1 MSSPSSTPDPVRAAA
16 ARKPWPLRWIV
27 VAILVVIVPYTY
39 VNLKF
44 RKPNKA
50 FEPYADMKSQANVGR
65 LLDAGFRR
73 VTLPVGDNAS
83 ASAATSAAG
92 PSATFAPAP
101 GGLPAELG
109 EVLVEAPRLPLA
121 YREVSAPAAHAAA
134 APLRLSFA
142 LASDPAAEGL
152 RIGAVELYLRDQSA
166 VLVPVFAPATAAA
179 PATPTVLACEVP
191 AGLLAPG
198 THVFT
203 LAGAR
208 DSVRWTVLVR

>member
-1 MSSPSSTPDPVRAAA
+1 M
-16 ARKPWPLRWIV
+16 RWIV
-27 VAILVVIVPYTY
+27 LAILLVIVPYTY

-83 ASAATSAAG
+83 AFVTAQAAVPAA
-92 PSATFAPAP
+92 ALAPAP
-101 GGLPAELG
+101 AGLPVELG
-109 EVLVEAPRLPLA
+109 EVLVEVPRLPLA
-121 YREVSAPAAHAAA
+121 YRDVSAPATHTAAV
-134 APLRLSFA
+134 PLRLSFA
-142 LASDPAAEGL
+142 LEPDPAAEGL
-152 RIGAVELYLRDQSA
+152 RIGTVELYLRDNSA
-166 VLVPVFAPATAAA
+166 VLVPVFAPASAAA
-179 PATPTVLACEVP
+179 PATPAVLACEIP

-198 THVFT
+198 AHVFT

-208 DSVRWTVLVR
+208 DSVRWSVLVR